1 MVPTEGTRF
10 HSTPDCSTA
19 LGRLGEGLCHNHR
32 PHSIQETRRY
42 GLLDDRL
49 PAIFVHFPPHPSF
62 HLTSPRVAVIGW
74 GRSIHLPLIRGV
86 VIVWFSHHRLACT
99 YMILRGAEE
108 GSLAG
113 QPGLFH
119 IARDLTQAFKPQ
131 MSRRVLH
138 VVRDRQWARSRPGKV
153 YVRRITATRLVYQ

>member
-1 MVPTEGTRF
+1 MVPTEGMRF
-10 HSTPDCSTA
+10 RSTPDCSTA

-74 GRSIHLPLIRGV
+74 SRSNHLPLIRGV
-86 VIVWFSHHRLACT
+86 VIVWFIIGLHVHDFARSGGGFACWSAWSVSYRPRSHSSFQATDVTQGPPC
-99 YMILRGAEE
+99 GAGPAV
-108 GSLAG
+108 GSL
-113 QPGLFH
+113 Q
-119 IARDLTQAFKPQ
+119 
-131 MSRRVLH
+131 
-138 VVRDRQWARSRPGKV
+138 
-153 YVRRITATRLVYQ
+153 TR